1 MQRHITDTFGKQP
14 TQIDQQSGSPDSAK
28 FGCTGERTTAY
39 PDGINQVKDV
49 E

>member
-1 MQRHITDTFGKQP
+1 MMLFSR
-14 TQIDQQSGSPDSAK
+14 SGTIEKTAGMMPFTPYGLSR
-28 FGCTGERTTAY
+28 FGCTGGRATAY